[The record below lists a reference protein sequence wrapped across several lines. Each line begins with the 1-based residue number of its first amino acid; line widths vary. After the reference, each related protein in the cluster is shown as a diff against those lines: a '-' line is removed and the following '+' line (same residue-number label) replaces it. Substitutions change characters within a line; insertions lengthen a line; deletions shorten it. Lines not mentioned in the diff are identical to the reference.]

1 MFKKLITSVVL
12 AIALMT
18 SLTLGAKDNKPT
30 IIAKLDVEHQLSISA
45 HQSGQSHFINQ
56 IGASEKKPATKD
68 QASTQV
74 PMSVVSGFW
83 TMVFALLFFVVRVTA
98 RQIK

>member
-1 MFKKLITSVVL
+1 MLKKLITSVVF

-30 IIAKLDVEHQLSISA
+30 VIAKLDVENQLSISA

-56 IGASEKKPATKD
+56 IGVAEKKPASKD
-68 QASTQV
+68 QTQAQV

-98 RQIK
+98 TRIK

>member
-1 MFKKLITSVVL
+1 MFKKLITSIVL
-12 AIALMT
+12 GISLVT

-30 IIAKLDVEHQLSISA
+30 VIAKLDVESQISISA
-45 HQSGQSHFINQ
+45 HQSGQSNFINQ
-56 IGASEKKPATKD
+56 IGVSEKKPSKKD
-68 QASTQV
+68 QTLAQV

-98 RQIK
+98 TRIK

>member
-1 MFKKLITSVVL
+1 MFIKLITSVVL

-18 SLTLGAKDNKPT
+18 SLTLVAKDNKPT
-30 IIAKLDVEHQLSISA
+30 VIAKLDVENQLSISA

-56 IGASEKKPATKD
+56 IGTSEKKPATKN
-68 QASTQV
+68 QTLTQV

-83 TMVFALLFFVVRVTA
+83 TMVFALLIFVVRVTA
-98 RQIK
+98 TRIK